1 MKKVHEEAG
10 AALKKAQKDMK
21 RQADKG
27 RKETE
32 NWKKEDRVL
41 LSIKDLV
48 FKERLVRKLVDRYVG
63 PYTIEKMVSTNA
75 VKLRLP
81 TSMRIH
87 SVVNISWIVQYKKQV
102 ERQKKEEGKP
112 IEIKEVKEW
121 EIEKILNKR
130 KIRGV
135 DKYLVQWK
143 EFMAEYDTWERE
155 KDLGNTREVLEEFE
169 GRMNTEV
176 RRQEKL
182 DMAEEK
188 DFKKRGMTREIYGK
202 DAI

>member
-188 DFKKRGMTREIYGK
+188 DFKKRGITREIYGK